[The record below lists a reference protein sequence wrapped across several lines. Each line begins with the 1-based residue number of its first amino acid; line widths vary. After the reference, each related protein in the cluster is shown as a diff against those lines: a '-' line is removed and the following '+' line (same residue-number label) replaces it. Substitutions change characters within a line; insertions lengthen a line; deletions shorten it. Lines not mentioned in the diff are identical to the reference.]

1 MSGCFTLLI
10 LKKCCEFNYIPSEI
24 NYYFEMQE
32 RKLQINPVV
41 SVKSD
46 KQLQDSKLTS

>member
-1 MSGCFTLLI
+1 
-10 LKKCCEFNYIPSEI
+10 
-24 NYYFEMQE
+24 MQE

-46 KQLQDSKLTS
+46 KQLQDSKLTSWMDYLDWETFTQVKYYRDMD